1 MAPKRKPTEAAMPAK
16 RQRKLPAAM
25 EEYVCEKVQ
34 VVTKQTPTKA
44 TEEGKPPR
52 SHAKKP
58 VVASPAAAASPAPT
72 SAPSS
77 TAPTP
82 VAPPRAGSRP
92 KAASAAS
99 KALPS
104 SAAAATKP
112 SSSSSASSSSSSSS
126 GSAPI
131 DIFKLWAQ
139 VWKALVTVVTTTLV
153 VFTGN
158 AIVEVTYL
166 GLKPPSPGALA
177 TKLGVVLAWVVAV
190 VTLPFVAI
198 SIAVAF
204 LNAFNHGK
212 ADVQFAAGAILAAAV
227 ASTAYYALRL

>member
-1 MAPKRKPTEAAMPAK
+1 MPAK

-77 TAPTP
+77 AAPTP

-92 KAASAAS
+92 KAAPAAS

-126 GSAPI
+126 SAPI

-166 GLKPPSPGALA
+166 GLKPPTPGALA
-177 TKLGVVLAWVVAV
+177 TKLGMVLAWVVAV

-227 ASTAYYALRL
+227 AATAYYALRL